1 MGKRMN
7 DYRRLL
13 KAWLPCLLPVLLLS
27 ALWLYLLATE
37 APVQWPDSVDAPT
50 PVAVQAEAPAQGE
63 PTVVDLQTY
72 SAVWELPLFAD
83 QRRPDP
89 LDPNAGTPPPALDD
103 LVLTGVI
110 VAPPLRV
117 ALLRQSGDQV
127 LSAKEGDVLPNGWSL
142 AHIDEQKVELT
153 YGESR
158 QTLEISSP
166 KLPMPIE

>member
-1 MGKRMN
+1 MN
-7 DYRRLL
+7 DIRRLL
-13 KAWLPCLLPVLLLS
+13 MSWLPYLLPVFLLG
-27 ALWLYLLATE
+27 ALWLYLLGTE
-37 APVQWPDSVDAPT
+37 APVQWPALGPAPA
-50 PVAVQAEAPAQGE
+50 PVAGQAEVAPLAE
-63 PTVVDLQTY
+63 RSVVDLQTY

-89 LDPNAGTPPPALDD
+89 QDPNAGVPPPTLDD

-142 AHIDEQKVELT
+142 AQIEEQKVELT
-153 YGESR
+153 YGENR
-158 QTLEISSP
+158 HTLEVSSP
-166 KLPMPIE
+166 KLPMSIE

>member
-1 MGKRMN
+1 MS

-13 KAWLPCLLPVLLLS
+13 VAWLPYLLPVLLLS

-37 APVQWPDSVDAPT
+37 APVQWPALGP
-50 PVAVQAEAPAQGE
+50 APAPAE
-63 PTVVDLQTY
+63 PEAAQPAERSVVDLQTY

-83 QRRPDP
+83 RRRPDP

-117 ALLRQSGDQV
+117 ALLRQSGDQA

-142 AHIDEQKVELT
+142 AHIEEQKVELA
-153 YGESR
+153 YGEKR
-158 QTLEISSP
+158 HTLEISSP
-166 KLPMPIE
+166 KLPMSIE

>member
-1 MGKRMN
+1 MN

-13 KAWLPCLLPVLLLS
+13 TAWLPYLLPVLLLS
-27 ALWLYLLATE
+27 ALWLYLVATD
-37 APVQWPDSVDAPT
+37 APVEWPVPD
-50 PVAVQAEAPAQGE
+50 PVSMPLVKQEEISALADRPH
-63 PTVVDLQTY
+63 VDLQTY

-83 QRRPDP
+83 RRLPDP
-89 LDPNAGTPPPALDD
+89 QDPNAGTLPPALDD

-127 LSAKEGDVLPNGWSL
+127 LSVKEGDVLPNGWSL
-142 AHIDEQKVELT
+142 AHIEEQKVELA
-153 YGESR
+153 YGETR

-166 KLPMPIE
+166 KLPMSIE

>member
-1 MGKRMN
+1 M
-7 DYRRLL
+7 
-13 KAWLPCLLPVLLLS
+13 
-27 ALWLYLLATE
+27 
-37 APVQWPDSVDAPT
+37 
-50 PVAVQAEAPAQGE
+50 
-63 PTVVDLQTY
+63 VDLQAY

-89 LDPNAGTPPPALDD
+89 QDPNVGTPAPALDD

-142 AHIDEQKVELT
+142 AHIEEQKVELA
-153 YGESR
+153 YGENR
-158 QTLEISSP
+158 HTLEISSP
-166 KLPMPIE
+166 KLPMSIE